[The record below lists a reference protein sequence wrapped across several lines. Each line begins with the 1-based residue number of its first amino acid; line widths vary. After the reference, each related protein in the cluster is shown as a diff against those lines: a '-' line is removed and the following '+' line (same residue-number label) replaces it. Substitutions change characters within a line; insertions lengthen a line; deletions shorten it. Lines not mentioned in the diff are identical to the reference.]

1 MKNLILRSWLLL
13 NFKNRGKLFNLI
25 FFNFFLVIL
34 ELITLGILAQV
45 LNVFTNKNVILELNY
60 LLKIGDF
67 FNSENY
73 LVILFVLFFLSYLC
87 KTLFLILFYHKQY
100 SFTYNLKAELTSKV
114 FRKYIKSP
122 YIFHLNNDTSQ
133 LLRNIGNEVSLIS
146 TGIIHQLITIG
157 AEFLIIISIIVFLLY
172 KEPVIISLLTIF
184 FIFFTL
190 FYFFFISKKIKNLGY
205 LRQLITTNIIKK
217 TMNSLYGIKDIK
229 ILGKENFFHKKFEE
243 ATFKLSNLTTT
254 ISIYSQIPKN
264 IIELVFIFI
273 VCIVVI
279 QIDNVNQVI
288 PIVGLILFAGIRM
301 MPSISKILVGFQNLK
316 YNAPAMDVI
325 FEILK
330 SQEKEDIKENIIEE
344 LNFKKNITFKDVSFS
359 YDDNNVVLKNLNIT
373 INQGEKI
380 GIFGNS
386 GQGKSTFIDLI
397 STLITPTKG
406 KILVDGVEINNKNS
420 YKWRSKIGY
429 VPQKVYIMD
438 DKLKNNIALGEEE
451 ENINIEKVKEVIK
464 KTNLLSLR
472 SDENIEELL
481 NFKISDRGLNLSGGE
496 MQRIGLA
503 SSLYVESQI
512 LILDE
517 ATNSLDKN
525 NEKILIENINTIFKD
540 KTILFISHNSNIF
553 KYCDKVYE
561 LKNGNLSKI

>member
-1 MKNLILRSWLLL
+1 MKYLIVRSWLLL
-13 NFKNRGKLFNLI
+13 NLKNRGKLFNLI
-25 FFNFFLVIL
+25 FFNFFLVLL

-114 FRKYIKSP
+114 FKKYIKSP

-190 FYFFFISKKIKNLGY
+190 FYFFFISKKIKNLGH
-205 LRQLITTNIIKK
+205 LRQSITTNIIKK

-254 ISIYSQIPKN
+254 ISIYTQIPKS

-301 MPSISKILVGFQNLK
+301 MPPISKILVGFQNLK

-330 SQEKEDIKENIIEE
+330 SQDKEDIKENIIEK

-420 YKWRSKIGY
+420 YNWRSKIGY

-451 ENINIEKVKEVIK
+451 ENIDIEKVKEVIK

-472 SDENIEELL
+472 PDENIEELL

-503 SSLYVESQI
+503 RSLYVESQI

>member
-1 MKNLILRSWLLL
+1 MKNLIVRSWLLL
-13 NFKNRGKLFNLI
+13 NLKNRGKLFNLI
-25 FFNFFLVIL
+25 FFNFFLVLL

-87 KTLFLILFYHKQY
+87 KTLCLILFYHKQY

-114 FRKYIKSP
+114 FKKYIKSP

-190 FYFFFISKKIKNLGY
+190 FYFFFISKKIKNLGH
-205 LRQLITTNIIKK
+205 LRQSITTNIIKK

-254 ISIYSQIPKN
+254 ISIYTQIPKS

-301 MPSISKILVGFQNLK
+301 MPPISKILVGFQNLK

-330 SQEKEDIKENIIEE
+330 SQDKEDIKENIIEK

-406 KILVDGVEINNKNS
+406 KILVDGVEINNKN
-420 YKWRSKIGY
+420 YYNWRSKIGY

-451 ENINIEKVKEVIK
+451 ENIDIEKVKEVIK

-472 SDENIEELL
+472 PDENIEELL

-503 SSLYVESQI
+503 RSLYVESQI

>member
-1 MKNLILRSWLLL
+1 MKNLIVRSWLLL
-13 NFKNRGKLFNLI
+13 NLKNRGKLFNLI
-25 FFNFFLVIL
+25 FFNFFLVLL

-87 KTLFLILFYHKQY
+87 KTLCLILFYHKQY

-114 FRKYIKSP
+114 FKKYINSP

-190 FYFFFISKKIKNLGY
+190 FYFFFISKKIKNLGH
-205 LRQLITTNIIKK
+205 LRQSITTNIIKK

-254 ISIYSQIPKN
+254 ISIYTQIPKS

-301 MPSISKILVGFQNLK
+301 MPPISKILVGFQNLK

-330 SQEKEDIKENIIEE
+330 SQEKEDIKENIIEK

-420 YKWRSKIGY
+420 YNWRSKIGY

-451 ENINIEKVKEVIK
+451 ENIDIEKVKEVIK

-472 SDENIEELL
+472 PDENIEELL

-503 SSLYVESQI
+503 RSLYVESQI